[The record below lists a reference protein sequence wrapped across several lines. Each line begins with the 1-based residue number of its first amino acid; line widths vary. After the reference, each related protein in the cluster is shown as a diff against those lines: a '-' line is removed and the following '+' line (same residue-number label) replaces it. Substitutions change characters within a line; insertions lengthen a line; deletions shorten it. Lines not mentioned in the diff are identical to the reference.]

1 MRMRIFVLF
10 ISILIFTGLIIGC
23 GSVPQE
29 KVDEAKAALEAAK
42 NAEADRYVPDRYNAA
57 KSALDGA
64 MAEVNKQDSKLMF
77 KSFDDAVKMLDNS
90 INLSK
95 QAQQAA
101 ADRKEEVRQELPL
114 LMEQLEDAIKQ
125 VKTLMRRAPRSKES
139 LMALQSIQNDLD
151 NLQNIPA
158 SANNAIQNGDYI
170 GAYNSV
176 KGGLDRA
183 NALINELNQAIQSGY

>member
-1 MRMRIFVLF
+1 MRMRIFLLF
-10 ISILIFTGLIIGC
+10 ISMVVLTGLIIGC

-42 NAEADRYVPDRYNAA
+42 NAEADRYVPDSYNAA
-57 KSALDGA
+57 KNALDGA
-64 MAEVNKQDSKLMF
+64 MAEVNEQDSKLMF
-77 KSFDDAVKMLDNS
+77 KSFDDAVTMLDNS

-101 ADRKEEVRQELPL
+101 ADRKEAVRQELPL
-114 LMEQLEDAIKQ
+114 LMEQFEEALKQ

-158 SANNAIQNGDYI
+158 SANNAMQNGDYI

-176 KGGLDRA
+176 KGGMDRA
-183 NALINELNQAIQSGY
+183 NALINELNRAIQSGY

>member
-1 MRMRIFVLF
+1 MRMRFFLLL
-10 ISILIFTGLIIGC
+10 ISMLIVTGLIIGC

-29 KVDEAKAALEAAK
+29 KVNEAKAALEAAK

-90 INLSK
+90 IKLS
-95 QAQQAA
+95 QEAQQAA
-101 ADRKEEVRQELPL
+101 VDRKEELRQELPL
-114 LMEQLEDAIKQ
+114 LMEQFDDALKQ

-176 KGGLDRA
+176 KGGMDKA
-183 NALINELNQAIQSGY
+183 NALINELNRAIQSGY

>member
-1 MRMRIFVLF
+1 
-10 ISILIFTGLIIGC
+10 
-23 GSVPQE
+23 
-29 KVDEAKAALEAAK
+29 
-42 NAEADRYVPDRYNAA
+42 
-57 KSALDGA
+57 
-64 MAEVNKQDSKLMF
+64 
-77 KSFDDAVKMLDNS
+77 MLDNS

-114 LMEQLEDAIKQ
+114 MMEQFEDALKQ

-139 LMALQSIQNDLD
+139 MMALQSIQSDLD

-158 SANNAIQNGDYI
+158 SANNAMQNGDYI

-176 KGGLDRA
+176 KGGMDKA
-183 NALINELNQAIQSGY
+183 SALINELNRAIQSGY

>member
-1 MRMRIFVLF
+1 MRMRIFLLF
-10 ISILIFTGLIIGC
+10 ISMLILTGLIIGC
-23 GSVPQE
+23 GSIPQE

-42 NAEADRYVPDRYNAA
+42 NAEADRYVPDKYNAA
-57 KSALDGA
+57 KSALDDA
-64 MAEVNKQDSKLMF
+64 MAEVNEQDSKLMF
-77 KSFDDAVKMLDNS
+77 KSFDDAVTMLDNS

-114 LMEQLEDAIKQ
+114 MMEQFEDALKQ

-158 SANNAIQNGDYI
+158 SANNAVQNGDYI

-176 KGGLDRA
+176 KGGMDKA
-183 NALINELNQAIQSGY
+183 SALINELNRAIQSGY